1 MKYSLIIHGGAG
13 KGSPNIFNQIEKK
26 FNIKNIENQ
35 HHQSLKECLQIGEDI
50 LKKGGKSVDAVSEC
64 IRYLED
70 NKLFNAG
77 KGSVKDIDNLFSLG
91 SCITEGKYKNFGA
104 ICSINN
110 IKNPILLSKKLMEK
124 KSIMIS
130 GNKSAKYF
138 ADKYDL
144 QIVRS
149 SYFNSS
155 YRDKISEI
163 SKDLGTVGAVAI
175 DNAGNICSGTSTGGK
190 QYKITGRVGDTPLV
204 GISTIAD
211 NNYVGI
217 SCTGEG
223 EEIIKNNTASQILYR
238 MKFNNQSMKKS
249 IDDTLN
255 DIKGSCG
262 IIGIDKNYN
271 IYYRKNTE
279 RMYVGYSSYSI
290 KQTTELW

>member
-1 MKYSLIIHGGAG
+1 MKYSLIIYGGAG
-13 KGSPNIFNQIEKK
+13 QGTQNMFGQIEKI

-35 HHQSLKECLQIGEDI
+35 YHHSLKECLKIGENI

-70 NKLFNAG
+70 NELFNAG
-77 KGSVKDIDNLFSLG
+77 KGSVKDMNNCFSLD
-91 SCITEGKYKNFGA
+91 SCITEGKYKSFGA
-104 ICSINN
+104 NCSINN
-110 IKNPILLSKKLMEK
+110 IKNPILLSKKLMEDN
-124 KSIMIS
+124 SIMIS
-130 GNKSAKYF
+130 GNKSSKYF

-149 SYFNSS
+149 SYFNSA
-155 YRDKISEI
+155 YREKISKI
-163 SKDLGTVGAVAI
+163 NKDLGTVGAVAI
-175 DNAGNICSGTSTGGK
+175 DNAGNICSGTSTGGR
-190 QYKITGRVGDTPLV
+190 QHKITGRVGDTPLV

-238 MKFNNQSMKKS
+238 MKFNNQSLKNS
-249 IDDTLN
+249 INDTLN

-271 IYYRKNTE
+271 IYYGKNTE
-279 RMYVGYSSYSI
+279 IMYVGYLGDNI
-290 KQTTELW
+290 QQNTELW